1 MWSERC
7 KPTRCWTDAEVRR
20 RQTCLHVVA
29 ARCLPVTSNPPV
41 FQDQPSAS
49 YWTHDKSDWTVRLE
63 ILSCLTGQCIENS
76 LWCWE
81 QVVSFSGNQIH
92 FPLCLCTP
100 CAFAYPRRGSTWCH
114 LAGLSV
120 FWEIRV
126 VICDSVSVIV
136 ATLSRLWKN
145 NVWPCSTDPCI
156 FSFVFLVHWDHW
168 GPLLLLLSGYYTL
181 SHQCNTRARLWTRVM
196 VCVFGP
202 SVHSQVCGHH
212 TGLWCT
218 YTVRPACERQMTDD
232 RWLNI
237 VPCHL
242 RPNSERFVGQQTTR
256 ASHCCDK

>member
-1 MWSERC
+1 MQYSLSSDGVWGLQQVPDLLGIPALRTNKNISFSPFPGQPIGWSIRSQPYRQWVDWCLSGFVVFTCSVWSERC

-49 YWTHDKSDWTVRLE
+49 YWTHDKSDWAVSLE

-145 NVWPCSTDPCI
+145 SVCPSSTDPCI
-156 FSFVFLVHWDHW
+156 FSFVFLVHCDHW
-168 GPLLLLLSGYYTL
+168 GPLLFLLIRV
-181 SHQCNTRARLWTRVM
+181 SHAQS
-196 VCVFGP
+196 
-202 SVHSQVCGHH
+202 SV
-212 TGLWCT
+212 
-218 YTVRPACERQMTDD
+218 
-232 RWLNI
+232 
-237 VPCHL
+237 
-242 RPNSERFVGQQTTR
+242 
-256 ASHCCDK
+256 